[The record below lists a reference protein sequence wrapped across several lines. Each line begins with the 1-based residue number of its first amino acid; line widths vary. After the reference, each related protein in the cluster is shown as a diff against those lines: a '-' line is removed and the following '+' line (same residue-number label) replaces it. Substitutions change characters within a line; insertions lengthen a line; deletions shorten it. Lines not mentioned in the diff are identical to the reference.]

1 MRDVDLTRLVFLRSE
16 ALLTVGEAKLKDVHS
31 SRQQTDNEASS
42 TVDVWE
48 PVMIDVEAVC
58 SDEGVCDW

>member
-42 TVDVWE
+42 TVDV
-48 PVMIDVEAVC
+48 
-58 SDEGVCDW
+58 